1 MKTTAVP
8 SSGKYQFGFSLVE
21 LVVTILLIAI
31 LSATA
36 LPRFMPSSSVSGYT
50 MRDEVIG
57 ELRRTQLMAMNN
69 ADRCYR
75 LNFTSGGYQLIHY
88 AGRSGNLCTGTVEYS
103 DKLQALP
110 SDTSLSLLPGG
121 NQSFFL
127 DFNRQGQAYWGAVN
141 LCAGNCIQITADDD
155 TKVAIE
161 SQGYIH
167 AGS

>member
-1 MKTTAVP
+1 MSP
-8 SSGKYQFGFSLVE
+8 LGKYRSGFTLIE

-31 LSATA
+31 LSVTV
-36 LPRFMPSSSVSGYT
+36 LPRLISSSSVSGYT
-50 MRDEVIG
+50 VRDEVIG
-57 ELRRTQLMAMNN
+57 ELRRAQLMAMNN

-75 LNFTSGGYQLIHY
+75 FNATSAGYQLIHY
-88 AGRSGNLCTGTVEYS
+88 AGRSGNLCSGTVERR
-103 DKLQALP
+103 DELQALP
-110 SDTSLSLLPGG
+110 TGAALSLLPGG
-121 NQSFFL
+121 NSPFFL
-127 DFNRQGQAYWGAVN
+127 DFNRQGQAFWGAGN